1 MPANDLQ
8 GVYVTGLR
16 DAHALENQALAMID
30 RQLERLVR
38 YPEMAERLRLHRDE
52 TGQQIIRLQTILAE
66 LDEEPS
72 MLKDA
77 ALSLTGNMAALSNSV
92 AGDEVLK
99 NSFANLAMENYEIA
113 SYTSLITMAEVVGAP
128 GGIPLLR
135 ETLAEERAMAAW
147 VHDHIEHTTR
157 RYLELRAAGEKADR

>member
-8 GVYVTGLR
+8 RVYVTGLR

-52 TGQQIIRLQTILAE
+52 TGRQIIRLQTILTE

-128 GGIPLLR
+128 GGVALLR

-157 RYLELRAAGEKADR
+157 RYPELRAAGEKADR